1 MHRGV
6 PLRVEKEDEVGEDCG
21 GVCRTIVSVVLK
33 LPEDLMAR
41 GSGCI
46 RLGSQVLSARSCYG

>member
-1 MHRGV
+1 M
-6 PLRVEKEDEVGEDCG
+6 PLRVEKEDEVDEDCG

-41 GSGCI
+41 ASGCI
-46 RLGSQVLSARSCYG
+46 RLGSQVLSARSRYG